1 MDKYKIL
8 QQLSATENSDIFL
21 VMNNETNQI
30 CVMKKLNNGGAR
42 LYSDIIGINS
52 PNIVR
57 VFEVTDDNTVIMEY
71 LSGTP
76 LSSLGRSAAE
86 YEVREWALGLC
97 SAVGALHGAGIIHR
111 DIKPSNIILTDDGII
126 KLIDFDASRIYK
138 SYRKKDTRNIGTD
151 GYAPPEQYG
160 FAQTDERS
168 DIFTIGVVMF
178 ELLTGGK
185 PLSELPSYNG
195 LLKPVIEKCT
205 RLAPEERYQSVDEL
219 KKALMLPAG
228 DAVTAEKRRINRKA
242 LIIAAVCVFALG
254 ILLGSSVTHP
264 LRLFQGYTA
273 RSMTDIKSIEL
284 DYGSYDESS
293 APIGVSSMRLEDAY
307 INKGHAIHLYIRVSE
322 NDKDY
327 AGKKAVLSFELYSVN
342 GESLGTVSTEY
353 STGSDSDALA
363 DMYIQA
369 YRDNEGY
376 KFNGG
381 TVGKIKLININI

>member
-1 MDKYKIL
+1 M
-8 QQLSATENSDIFL
+8 
-21 VMNNETNQI
+21 
-30 CVMKKLNNGGAR
+30 
-42 LYSDIIGINS
+42 
-52 PNIVR
+52 
-57 VFEVTDDNTVIMEY
+57 
-71 LSGTP
+71 
-76 LSSLGRSAAE
+76 
-86 YEVREWALGLC
+86 REWTLGLC
-97 SAVGALHGAGIIHR
+97 SAVGALHSAGIIHR
-111 DIKPSNIILTDDGII
+111 DIKPSNIMLTNDGII

-168 DIFTIGVVMF
+168 DIFAIGVVMF

-185 PLSELPSYNG
+185 SISELPAYNG

-205 RLAPEERYQSVDEL
+205 RLAPEERYSTVDEL

-228 DAVTAEKRRINRKA
+228 EAVTAEKKQINRKA

-254 ILLGSSVTHP
+254 VLLGSAVTHP

-273 RSMTDIKSIEL
+273 RSMTNIKNIEL
-284 DYGSYDESS
+284 DCGSYDGSS

-307 INKGHAIHLYIRVSE
+307 INKGHAIHLYIRISE
-322 NDKDY
+322 NNKDY

-353 STGSDSDALA
+353 NTGSDSDTLA

-381 TVGKIKLININI
+381 IVGKIKLININI